1 MAPSTPPPR
10 NTRIR
15 TPPTPLHGPLH
26 DKHEPYARRSTR
38 TAAQQSPYGSLRD
51 TRARHTTPPPTTR
64 RGARFSGTQLSSPP
78 SSPASPLTR
87 SHKTP
92 KKNPARRAV
101 NGAQSDSDT
110 SLRLSVTRT
119 SVLPTP
125 NKTPMKRPAVAMN
138 AASRA
143 LNFQFHSPSDVMPTP
158 RKHKKPRNSSM
169 RGFDLYE
176 DGAESS
182 EPAIPIF
189 TDANA
194 RVPELDEAEDNPF
207 VGPRKTGSSGRAQKR
222 GSAAKT
228 EEEKEMEQAVA
239 RDEGLIYV
247 FRGKKLLRRFESP
260 TSSEQVANPPS
271 SPDSIRAQRTLKRNA
286 GPSAHRPL
294 TRSSIKPRL
303 LFPSSEP
310 EVEVDEEAL
319 TDIEIP
325 VPAQANVKATP
336 RKPVT
341 SSSAYLATPPSTK
354 RTSRISTL
362 AIPASG
368 LATLLEE
375 EEETGVTSTSPVVSN
390 GKRRKITSPF
400 DEWPRSKVGVS
411 KAGGKKREAE
421 SEVEGVGGGKRTRGN
436 ANGGAG
442 SVDASSA

>member
-26 DKHEPYARRSTR
+26 DNYEPFARRSTR
-38 TAAQQSPYGSLRD
+38 TAAQQSPYGSMND

-64 RGARFSGTQLSSPP
+64 RARFSGAQLTSPP

-92 KKNPARRAV
+92 KESAARRAV
-101 NGAQSDSDT
+101 NGARSDSDGG
-110 SLRLSVTRT
+110 LHLSITRP

-143 LNFQFHSPSDVMPTP
+143 LNFQSHSPSDVMPTP
-158 RKHKKPRNSSM
+158 RKQKRPRNSSM

-207 VGPRKTGSSGRAQKR
+207 VGPRKTASSGRTPRR
-222 GSAAKT
+222 GSGVKT
-228 EEEKEMEQAVA
+228 EEEREMEQAVA

-260 TSSEQVANPPS
+260 TSSEQIANPPS
-271 SPDSIRAQRTLKRNA
+271 SPDSVRAQRTLKRNA

-303 LFPSSEP
+303 LFPTAEP
-310 EVEVDEEAL
+310 AFEVDEEAL
-319 TDIEIP
+319 TDIE
-325 VPAQANVKATP
+325 VPAPVQQHVKSTP
-336 RKPVT
+336 RKHVA

-354 RTSRISTL
+354 RTSRISTV

-375 EEETGVTSTSPVVSN
+375 EEDTDISTASPVVSN

-400 DEWPRSKVGVS
+400 DEWPRGKVGVS

-421 SEVEGVGGGKRTRGN
+421 GEVEGMGGSKRTRS
-436 ANGGAG
+436 AG
-442 SVDASSA
+442 VDASGA